1 MSETTKIEEEPIIDK
16 LPDINIT
23 SLKKIFGSYL
33 WEQKCST
40 SCKILTLTTNQAS
53 RNFEGTKIQNIP
65 GRLPENSRRWFQ

>member
-16 LPDINIT
+16 LSDTNIT

-53 RNFEGTKIQNIP
+53 RNFEGTKIQKIDIAFP
-65 GRLPENSRRWFQ
+65 GNF